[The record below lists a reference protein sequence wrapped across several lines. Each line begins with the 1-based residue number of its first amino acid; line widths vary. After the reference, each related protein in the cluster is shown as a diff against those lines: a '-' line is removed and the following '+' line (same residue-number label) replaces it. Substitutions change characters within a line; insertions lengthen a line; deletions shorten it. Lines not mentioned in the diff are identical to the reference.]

1 MKGHEDSNPDV
12 AFEALVRAQLTR
24 MGYDASA
31 VPDEVDGAR
40 QTFVP
45 SSSLPQNPTSNTALP
60 SLRCYAPSCASTTLR
75 RTRLRL

>member
-31 VPDEVDGAR
+31 VPDEVAGA
-40 QTFVP
+40 QTFMP
-45 SSSLPQNPTSNTALP
+45 SSSPHIQHCLP